1 MKVST
6 AKRIS
11 IILGSAAILGIST
24 YFYLDEKD
32 MMIPVLEVI
41 IFPFLTITMVP
52 VIILL
57 AAILV
62 ANNKQEKEISGKT
75 LKRAL
80 VIIGALVSYKI
91 FTGYFS
97 K

>member
-6 AKRIS
+6 ATRIS
-11 IILGSAAILGIST
+11 IILGSAAILAIST

-41 IFPFLTITMVP
+41 IFPFMTITMVP

-62 ANNKQEKEISGKT
+62 ATNKQEKEISGKT
-75 LKRAL
+75 FKRAL

>member
-6 AKRIS
+6 ATRIS
-11 IILGSAAILGIST
+11 IILGSAAILAIST

-41 IFPFLTITMVP
+41 IFPFMTITMVP

-62 ANNKQEKEISGKT
+62 ATNKQEKEISGKT
-75 LKRAL
+75 FKRAL
-80 VIIGALVSYKI
+80 VIIGALLSYKI